1 MQVIAIETVTA
12 AARRRRVRLRPSG
25 ERFYAGLANQE
36 LDSRARIVPEFA
48 QPMKVIVNSDIL
60 YSGTLLTRRL
70 PERVERL
77 FRASAEVGAGILVTR
92 TILLEFERQQER
104 CAQDARTKLDN
115 ACAILEEFG
124 VPFTRSSP
132 DEVIKPRGLSDF
144 VADLGLELEI
154 EEPTLEDFQS
164 AHKRACLHLAPQP
177 PDAKSDEMRDLVIW
191 TTALRV
197 AKREGSALLVSRD
210 VVHTHTRGDAEADA
224 AGLRR
229 AGEVDEALR
238 ILQLETPAG
247 SLARKLIL
255 PVWEDLRAA
264 GLPLSPDVSLCGVS
278 DAAFVQGEGLPT
290 VARFRLQARTS
301 DDRLLSAEVELRQ
314 SDSTINYVAL
324 ADIRIGDDL
333 WGPGATILS
342 PNRRV
347 ETTPTDFDERMNAL
361 RAVFGRRT

>member
-1 MQVIAIETVTA
+1 
-12 AARRRRVRLRPSG
+12 
-25 ERFYAGLANQE
+25 
-36 LDSRARIVPEFA
+36 
-48 QPMKVIVNSDIL
+48 
-60 YSGTLLTRRL
+60 
-70 PERVERL
+70 
-77 FRASAEVGAGILVTR
+77 
-92 TILLEFERQQER
+92 
-104 CAQDARTKLDN
+104 
-115 ACAILEEFG
+115 
-124 VPFTRSSP
+124 
-132 DEVIKPRGLSDF
+132 
-144 VADLGLELEI
+144 
-154 EEPTLEDFQS
+154 
-164 AHKRACLHLAPQP
+164 
-177 PDAKSDEMRDLVIW
+177 MRDLVIW

-361 RAVFGRRT
+361 RAVLGRRT